1 MNRPERNSKAPY
13 TLLTCLLVT
22 PNTVQLLA
30 LSCSALQCLC
40 LCWCPEWS
48 VLGVVDLEI
57 DFLFDQMKEP
67 QDGYRPALPDPVTVV
82 VAVALVVVVVVARIG
97 PVLNSNITC
106 RSQESPA
113 APQPT
118 IGTPVAAAAE
128 GKGKLVHLSFR
139 HFCHFMSRQPQ
150 LVKSLNTTQLE
161 SSAGEH
167 SASEARNWTG
177 STRTNERPNERN
189 ASAPVHL
196 EEYLF
201 IDSFPGLPLSGQYY
215 IYSSYSSFQRKYS
228 APPLPDR
235 HLTCGKS
242 PFGIPATASSLSR
255 WPRREIVV

>member
-1 MNRPERNSKAPY
+1 MNRPKGNSKAPY

-30 LSCSALQCLC
+30 LSCSALQCLG

-82 VAVALVVVVVVARIG
+82 VAVAVAVVVVARIG

-139 HFCHFMSRQPQ
+139 HFCHFMSRPPQ

-167 SASEARNWTG
+167 LA
-177 STRTNERPNERN
+177 
-189 ASAPVHL
+189 
-196 EEYLF
+196 
-201 IDSFPGLPLSGQYY
+201 
-215 IYSSYSSFQRKYS
+215 
-228 APPLPDR
+228 
-235 HLTCGKS
+235 KS
-242 PFGIPATASSLSR
+242 C
-255 WPRREIVV
+255 E

>member
-1 MNRPERNSKAPY
+1 MNRPKGNSKAPY

-22 PNTVQLLA
+22 PNIVQLLA
-30 LSCSALQCLC
+30 LSCSALQCLG

-57 DFLFDQMKEP
+57 DFLFDQMEEP
-67 QDGYRPALPDPVTVV
+67 QDGYRPAFPDPVTVV
-82 VAVALVVVVVVARIG
+82 VAVAVAVAAVVVVARIG

-128 GKGKLVHLSFR
+128 GKVKLVHLSFR

-167 SASEARNWTG
+167 LAEFCA
-177 STRTNERPNERN
+177 
-189 ASAPVHL
+189 
-196 EEYLF
+196 
-201 IDSFPGLPLSGQYY
+201 
-215 IYSSYSSFQRKYS
+215 
-228 APPLPDR
+228 
-235 HLTCGKS
+235 
-242 PFGIPATASSLSR
+242 
-255 WPRREIVV
+255 

>member
-1 MNRPERNSKAPY
+1 MNRPKGNSKAPY

-22 PNTVQLLA
+22 PNIVQLLA
-30 LSCSALQCLC
+30 LSCSALQCLG

-57 DFLFDQMKEP
+57 DFLFDQMEEP
-67 QDGYRPALPDPVTVV
+67 QYGYCPALSDPVTVV
-82 VAVALVVVVVVARIG
+82 FAVTVTVAVAVVVVVVVVARIG

-167 SASEARNWTG
+167 LAKFCE
-177 STRTNERPNERN
+177 
-189 ASAPVHL
+189 
-196 EEYLF
+196 
-201 IDSFPGLPLSGQYY
+201 
-215 IYSSYSSFQRKYS
+215 
-228 APPLPDR
+228 
-235 HLTCGKS
+235 
-242 PFGIPATASSLSR
+242 
-255 WPRREIVV
+255 